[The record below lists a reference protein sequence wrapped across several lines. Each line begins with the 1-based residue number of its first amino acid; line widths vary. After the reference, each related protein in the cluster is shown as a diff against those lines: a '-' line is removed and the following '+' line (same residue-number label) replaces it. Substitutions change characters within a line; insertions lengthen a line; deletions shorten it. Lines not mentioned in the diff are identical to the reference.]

1 MIIKLYLFLVLCS
14 ESCVSKTLCHRV
26 YFICQLGGLDF
37 EVGLKYLQQ
46 ISTVEC
52 DSEFIKFNFTTFL
65 EGPSLIMIGFIFI
78 SNDSILILCWS
89 SNSFLKAVQFWNIF
103 YFSHKLRYK
112 ICCLTVS
119 RESVVL
125 SSSASLRSQAL
136 CPWKFQNIY

>member
-1 MIIKLYLFLVLCS
+1 MIIKLYLFLILCS

-37 EVGLKYLQQ
+37 EVGLKYWQQ
-46 ISTVEC
+46 ISTVEFY
-52 DSEFIKFNFTTFL
+52 SKGKFIFTTFL

-103 YFSHKLRYK
+103 YFSHKSKYK
-112 ICCLTVS
+112 MCGPTFS

-136 CPWKFQNIY
+136 CPWKI